1 MSGQIYSMTNSS
13 HEPNLLMIRE
23 MKKLDQ
29 IKLIKTSWGL
39 GCLYFESL
47 SLKAKFFENIYPYL

>member
-1 MSGQIYSMTNSS
+1 MTNSS
-13 HEPNLLMIRE
+13 HEPNLLMINE
-23 MKKLDQ
+23 MKKLDK
-29 IKLIKTSWGL
+29 IKLIKTSWGM